1 MNTSALRICHHQMLL
16 KMNFGFRSIQLAKIM
31 IFSTYP
37 RLIYLV
43 SFHPF
48 ILASFEI
55 FDFSSKILIFR
66 GIDFGSKSHLV
77 SFRRNF
83 WILAKYLEALPEK
96 CGNNSI
102 RPDRFELFQRTRIKK
117 WNDPQ
122 VSSTLNCLFADI
134 LWCLPKIKVNEE
146 ERRYGLCFSTIETDK
161 KSKRFGQAKKDED
174 LSYPGKWLKSNA
186 SQKDMKLPIPI

>member
-1 MNTSALRICHHQMLL
+1 MNTSALRICHRQMLL

-43 SFHPF
+43 SFDPLM
-48 ILASFEI
+48 ISCRLLENS
-55 FDFSSKILIFR
+55 DFSGNRFR
-66 GIDFGSKSHLV
+66 TIEISSFF

-122 VSSTLNCLFADI
+122 VSSTFISQYFYGVYQKFRLTKKKEDTAYVFRQLKLIKNRKDSDK
-134 LWCLPKIKVNEE
+134 PKKMRIYHIQV
-146 ERRYGLCFSTIETDK
+146 
-161 KSKRFGQAKKDED
+161 
-174 LSYPGKWLKSNA
+174 KSNA
-186 SQKDMKLPIPI
+186 PQKDMKFWGFKIQGFLIFF